1 MIVTLGGGL
10 VGWGLTPRGFPGG
23 GRVETGLDRVNTF
36 QHLFR
41 GKRIGIITN
50 HTAYNRRNR
59 FIVDI
64 FQNIPDVTIVALF
77 SPEHGFFGREQ
88 AGARVPHQTDP
99 TYNLPVHSLYG
110 ATRKPSRNMLKNI
123 DLLVFDIQDIGARFY
138 TYIYTMALAME
149 AAAEER
155 IQFIVLDRP
164 NPLGGLRV
172 GGNVL
177 DRRWA
182 SFVGMYPVAVRHGMT
197 VGELATMFNE
207 EGWLTDAVRADLK
220 VITMKGWQR
229 RQWYDQTKLAF
240 IKPSPNIPN
249 LETAVLYPGL
259 CLLEGTN
266 LSEGRGTDLP
276 FRQFGAPWIDA
287 KQLTD
292 RLNEL
297 RLSGLR
303 FEPVTFVPLG
313 SKYKNQKCRGVRVF
327 LTQRNR
333 LETFRSGVRIINEI
347 YRMYPRQLKW
357 NTVHFD
363 RLCGTSTVRKA
374 IINQSSLDSLRTV
387 WQTDLESFRRTR
399 KKYLLYP
406 AGVAQTPLI
415 HH

>member
-1 MIVTLGGGL
+1 MRTVNIFIKIIVIIMLGGC
-10 VGWGLTPRGFPGG
+10 RN
-23 GRVETGLDRVNTF
+23 RVETGLDRISTC

-50 HTAYNRRNR
+50 HTAYNHRNQ

-64 FQNIPDVTIVALF
+64 LQNIPDVTIVALF
-77 SPEHGFFGREQ
+77 SPEHGFFGREKAAAQ
-88 AGARVPHQTDP
+88 VPHQTDP

-123 DLLVFDIQDIGARFY
+123 DLLVFDIQDIGVRFY
-138 TYIYTMALAME
+138 TYIYTMALTME
-149 AAAEER
+149 AAAKEQ

-172 GGNVL
+172 EGNVL
-177 DRRWA
+177 DRRCA
-182 SFVGMYPVAVRHGMT
+182 SFVGMYPITVRHGMT

-207 EGWLTDAVRADLK
+207 EGWLTGGVKADLK

-229 RQWYDQTKLAF
+229 RQWYNQTGLTF

-287 KQLTD
+287 EQLTA
-292 RLNEL
+292 RLSEL

-303 FEPVTFVPLG
+303 FEPVTFVPLI
-313 SKYKNQKCRGVRVF
+313 SKYKNQECRGVRVF

-333 LETFRSGVRIINEI
+333 LESFWSGVRIINEI

-357 NTVHFD
+357 NTDHFD

-374 IINQSSLDSLRTV
+374 IINQSSLESLRTI
-387 WQTDLESFRRTR
+387 WRTELESFRRIQ

-406 AGVAQTPLI
+406 K
-415 HH
+415 

>member
-1 MIVTLGGGL
+1 MRTVNTFIKIIVIIMLGGC
-10 VGWGLTPRGFPGG
+10 RN
-23 GRVETGLDRVNTF
+23 RVETGLDRISTC

-50 HTAYNRRNR
+50 HTAYNRRNQ

-64 FQNIPDVTIVALF
+64 LRNIPDVTIVALF

-88 AGARVPHQTDP
+88 AAVRVPHQTDP

-110 ATRKPSRNMLKNI
+110 ATRKPNRNMLKGI
-123 DLLVFDIQDIGARFY
+123 DLLVFDIQDIGVRFY

-207 EGWLTDAVRADLK
+207 EGWLANGVRADLK

-229 RQWYDQTKLAF
+229 QQWYDQTKLTF

-249 LETAVLYPGL
+249 LETAILYPGL

-287 KQLTD
+287 KQLTA

-297 RLSGLR
+297 RLPGLR
-303 FEPVTFVPLG
+303 FEPVTFVPVS
-313 SKYKNQKCRGVRVF
+313 SKYKNQKCRGVKVL

-333 LETFRSGVRIINEI
+333 LEAFWSGVRIINEI
-347 YRMYPRQLKW
+347 YRMYPRQLEWK
-357 NTVHFD
+357 TDHFD
-363 RLCGTSTVRKA
+363 HLCGTSTVRKA
-374 IINQSSLDSLRTV
+374 IIHQSSLESLRTI
-387 WQTDLESFRRTR
+387 WQTELESFRRIR

-406 AGVAQTPLI
+406 LFMDNIGDADE
-415 HH
+415 

>member
-1 MIVTLGGGL
+1 MRTVNTFIKIAMIITLGGSS
-10 VGWGLTPRGFPGG
+10 
-23 GRVETGLDRVNTF
+23 GRVETGLDRLNTC

-50 HTAYNRRNR
+50 HTAYNSRNQ
-59 FIVDI
+59 FIVDVLR
-64 FQNIPDVTIVALF
+64 NIPDVTIVALF
-77 SPEHGFFGREQ
+77 SPEHGIFGREK
-88 AGARVPHQTDP
+88 AGTRVSDRTDP

-110 ATRKPSRNMLKNI
+110 ATRKPSRNMLKGI

-164 NPLGGLRV
+164 NPLGGLCV
-172 GGNVL
+172 EGNVL
-177 DRRWA
+177 DRRWS
-182 SFVGMYPVAVRHGMT
+182 SFVGMYPVAVQHGMT

-207 EGWLTDAVRADLK
+207 EGWLTGGVRADLK

-229 RQWYDQTKLAF
+229 RQWYDQTKLTF
-240 IKPSPNIPN
+240 IKPSPNIPD
-249 LETAVLYPGL
+249 LETAALYPGL

-287 KQLTD
+287 EQLTA
-292 RLNEL
+292 RLSEL
-297 RLSGLR
+297 RLAGLR
-303 FEPVTFVPLG
+303 FEPVTFVPVS
-313 SKYKNQKCRGVRVF
+313 SKYKNRECRGVKVS

-333 LETFRSGVRIINEI
+333 LEAFWSGVRIINEL
-347 YRMYPRQLKW
+347 YRMYPRQLEWK
-357 NTVHFD
+357 TEHFD
-363 RLCGTSTVRKA
+363 RLCGTSTVREA
-374 IINQSSLDSLRTV
+374 IIEQSNLDSLRAI
-387 WQTDLESFRRTR
+387 WQTDLESFRRIR

-406 AGVAQTPLI
+406 
-415 HH
+415 H